1 MDALQLKTHHDSSFV
16 SETKKLSYPYIYI
29 PRFGEEIALMVTCLK
44 PGEIPLVLSDN
55 GVLKQVST
63 CAVSALEL
71 SKLLRVYQFEMVLS
85 ETERRKIKTISD
97 VMEVL
102 QWMVSPSSS

>member
-1 MDALQLKTHHDSSFV
+1 MGDLQLKTHHDSSFI
-16 SETKKLSYPYIYI
+16 SEKKQLSYPYIYV

-44 PGEIPLVLSDN
+44 PGPLPIVLSDG

-63 CAVSALEL
+63 CEVSALEL
-71 SKLLRVYQFEMVLS
+71 SKLLRVYQFEFVLS
-85 ETERRKIKTISD
+85 ETDRRKVKTILD

-102 QWMVSPSSS
+102 SWMVSSSSS